1 MLATSRTSFVIFP
14 TCCRVK
20 KNYEKNCVM
29 KIEQQ
34 KTSGS
39 GVGVGLRFSEVQNR
53 PEWHFCSAVIV
64 KTCNVL

>member
-1 MLATSRTSFVIFP
+1 MLATSKTSFVIFP

-39 GVGVGLRFSEVQNR
+39 GGYRYRSTEKRERKRKQQSSSKIN
-53 PEWHFCSAVIV
+53 
-64 KTCNVL
+64 